1 MCGDYWPQQE
11 RCEVLCLFAS
21 RQKGS
26 RLTDYLYQ
34 QSERAELFVR
44 VVCDMVESPTTKY
57 KYVAWV
63 LVSKRVAHSSSGPE
77 DSFPI
82 HSTQW
87 VTCITHLE
95 NFRVV
100 FVAELSTV
108 RGRLVDDEIRA
119 VVAQERQ
126 MKRTFD
132 NLV

>member
-1 MCGDYWPQQE
+1 M
-11 RCEVLCLFAS
+11 LCLFAS

-44 VVCDMVESPTTKY
+44 VVCDMVESPTTST
-57 KYVAWV
+57 WV